1 MIYRLKFDINNNNKE
16 IVSNNVLHLYDFLE
30 DNYFKIFIFRDEWIR
45 RNINSSNNKM
55 IFNKLLKL
63 SDSEYLDII
72 SAFLENENI
81 NFTLFVE

>member
-1 MIYRLKFDINNNNKE
+1 MIYKLKFELNGEKKE
-16 IVSNNVLHLYDFLE
+16 IITNNVVNLYDILE
-30 DNYFKIFIFRDEWIR
+30 DNCFKLFIFRDEWIR
-45 RNINSSNNKM
+45 RNINSSNTKM

-72 SAFLENENI
+72 RCFLNNENI

>member
-1 MIYRLKFDINNNNKE
+1 MIYKLKFELNGEKKE
-16 IVSNNVLHLYDFLE
+16 ITTNNVVNLYDILE
-30 DNYFKIFIFRDEWIR
+30 DNCFKLFIFRDEWIR
-45 RNINSSNNKM
+45 RNINSSNTKM

-72 SAFLENENI
+72 RSFLNNENI

>member
-1 MIYRLKFDINNNNKE
+1 MIYKLKFELNGENKE
-16 IVSNNVLHLYDFLE
+16 ITSNNVVNLYDILE
-30 DNYFKIFIFRDEWIR
+30 DNYFKLFIFRDEWIR
-45 RNINSSNNKM
+45 RNINSSNTKM

-72 SAFLENENI
+72 RCFLNNENI

>member
-1 MIYRLKFDINNNNKE
+1 MIYRLKFELNGVVKNIT
-16 IVSNNVLHLYDFLE
+16 SNNVVSLYDMIE
-30 DNYFKIFIFRDEWIR
+30 DNYFKIFLFRDEWIR

-72 SAFLENENI
+72 TSFLNNENI
-81 NFTLFVE
+81 NFSLFVE